1 MRIHASLILFGV
13 LACAGCGD
21 PASSSEPVSEGS
33 LALSNKDFDVDFAGC
48 SEFAGIGFVP
58 RANAAALVPA
68 GYTLAGTAENA
79 VIVVRVASCEAVSVD
94 GKKASPGTVAQIG
107 VSLVGGDATA
117 DINNYALWYTT
128 DHSLLHAKLTAAG
141 VDAIKENDLEYSLAV
156 AGGTGSLETSSS
168 TAQTPSYDVNGGVI
182 VPTSSPTTFT
192 ASWWQNGQH
201 GVVRSRT
208 VFPDIR
214 FSGASMTLTTPAGSA
229 LANLLGGTT
238 LTFALLDSHNAF
250 ATAQLEVRNMD

>member
-1 MRIHASLILFGV
+1 MRIQPSLFLFGV
-13 LACAGCGD
+13 LTCAGCGD
-21 PASSSEPVSEGS
+21 PASSESVSTES
-33 LALSNKDFDVDFAGC
+33 LAVSNKDFDVDFAGC

-58 RANAAALVPA
+58 RASAAPLVPA

-79 VIVVRVASCEAVSVD
+79 VIVVRVASCDAVSVG
-94 GKKASPGTVAQIG
+94 GKQSSPGTVAQIG
-107 VSLVGGDATA
+107 LSLVGGDATA
-117 DINNYALWYTT
+117 DINNYTLWYTT

-141 VDAIKENDLEYSLAV
+141 VDAIKENDVEYSLAV
-156 AGGTGSLETSSS
+156 SGGTGSLDASSG
-168 TAQTPSYDVNGGVI
+168 TAQTPDYDVNGGVV

-229 LANLLGGTT
+229 LANLIGGTS
-238 LTFALLDSHNAF
+238 LVFPLLDSHNGFDSAH
-250 ATAQLEVRNMD
+250 LEVRDMD